1 MALGVSLILSA
12 GQIFRVERFMWMG
25 FACASLLSEYPYS
38 SRVSLR
44 FWQRIQGAIV
54 GSCAFL
60 ILYLVMPQS
69 LRPLMGPMGGLC
81 LGFCTDYRY
90 KTAMNCFGALMLAAG
105 IYGIWGAVLLRILDT
120 TLGAAAGLTV
130 AVLFRRLAALRF
142 QPDLE

>member
-1 MALGVSLILSA
+1 MALGVSLILAA

-44 FWQRIQGAIV
+44 FWQRIQGAIA

-90 KTAMNCFGALMLAAG
+90 KTAMNCFGALMLAA
-105 IYGIWGAVLLRILDT
+105 
-120 TLGAAAGLTV
+120 
-130 AVLFRRLAALRF
+130 LRF